1 MKNWCKMKILCVE
14 DDLDIATLLDN
25 VLSAN
30 GHYVSTCHDGLEAV
44 NQIENEEYNLIFLD
58 LGIPELSGN
67 EVIEK
72 LEKDGFLENQNI
84 IILSAN
90 DLTQNELQ
98 NYSKKG
104 IKEVLQKPVTL
115 EQILESVNKFE

>member
-1 MKNWCKMKILCVE
+1 MKNGYKMKILCVE

-72 LEKDGFLENQNI
+72 LEQDGFLENQNI